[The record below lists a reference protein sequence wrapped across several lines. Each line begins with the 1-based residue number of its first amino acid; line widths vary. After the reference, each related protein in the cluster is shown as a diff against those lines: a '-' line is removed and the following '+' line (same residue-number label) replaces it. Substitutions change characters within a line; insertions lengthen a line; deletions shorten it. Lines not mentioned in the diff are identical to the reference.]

1 MSQTVIGI
9 FEHANQ
15 AQEAK
20 AYLIANG
27 FNSQNI
33 DVNTIAG
40 SNYGTEALNQ
50 QDEGIANQEEGI
62 GDKIG
67 KFFSNLFSDDSDVS
81 AHVEAARRGTTV
93 TVFTSTE
100 SQTLQAVQI
109 LDNFGAVD
117 VNDFA
122 QNARVTTE
130 SSLPSGTIGTDPLS
144 ATDSVA
150 GTAPLNTDLI
160 NTDILD
166 ADFSKAD
173 TDAEDSSAGTSS
185 TGRIPVIK
193 EELQVGKQEVQTG
206 GVRVRSRIVER
217 PVEESIRL
225 RQEHVNVEHTPVD
238 RQATAA
244 DFQEGTIEV
253 NETAE
258 IPVVAKDARVV
269 GEVSVNKEITESDQT
284 VNETVRHTEI
294 DTEHLDD
301 KDKI

>member
-1 MSQTVIGI
+1 MSQTVVGI

-33 DVNTIAG
+33 DINTVAG
-40 SNYGTEALNQ
+40 SNYGSNAVNQ
-50 QDEGIANQEEGI
+50 QEDSATRQQEEGI
-62 GDKIG
+62 GDKITR
-67 KFFSNLFSDDSDVS
+67 FFSNLFSDEDDVS

-93 TVFTSTE
+93 TVFTTTE
-100 SQTLQAVQI
+100 HQTLQAVQI

-122 QNARVTTE
+122 QSASARQNSRV
-130 SSLPSGTIGTDPLS
+130 SPGTIGTDPLS
-144 ATDSVA
+144 ATDPVSA
-150 GTAPLNTDLI
+150 TAPLDTDLI

-166 ADFSKAD
+166 ADITHD
-173 TDAEDSSAGTSS
+173 NVQDNDSRSE
-185 TGRIPVIK
+185 TGRIPVVE
-193 EELQVGKQEVQTG
+193 EELHVGKEKVQTG

-225 RQEHVNVEHTPVD
+225 REEHVNIEHTPVD
-238 RQATAA
+238 REATAA
-244 DFQEGTIEV
+244 DFKEVTIEV

-258 IPVVAKDARVV
+258 VPVVEKDARVV
-269 GEVSVNKEITESDQT
+269 EEVSVNKEITETDQSIHD
-284 VNETVRHTEI
+284 TVRHTEI
-294 DTEHLDD
+294 DTEDLDD
-301 KDKI
+301 RDKK

>member
-1 MSQTVIGI
+1 MSQTVVGI

-33 DVNTIAG
+33 DINTIAG
-40 SNYGTEALNQ
+40 SNYGSNAVSQ
-50 QDEGIANQEEGI
+50 QEDGSGHQEEGI
-62 GDKIG
+62 GDKISR
-67 KFFSNLFSDDSDVS
+67 FFSNLFSDEEDVS

-93 TVFTSTE
+93 TVFTTTE
-100 SQTLQAVQI
+100 NQTLQAVQI

-122 QNARVTTE
+122 QSASAREDSRV
-130 SSLPSGTIGTDPLS
+130 SPGTIGTDPLS
-144 ATDSVA
+144 ATDPVSA
-150 GTAPLNTDLI
+150 TAPLDTDLI

-166 ADFSKAD
+166 ADFTKDDTRD
-173 TDAEDSSAGTSS
+173 TDSVSG
-185 TGRIPVIK
+185 TGRIPVI
-193 EELQVGKQEVQTG
+193 EEDLQVGKEKVQTG

-238 RQATAA
+238 RQATPA
-244 DFQEGTIEV
+244 DFKEGTIEV
-253 NETAE
+253 TETAE
-258 IPVVAKDARVV
+258 VPVVEKDARVV
-269 GEVSVNKEITESDQT
+269 GEVSVNKEITETDQSI
-284 VNETVRHTEI
+284 NDTVRHTEI
-294 DTEHLDD
+294 DTENLDD
-301 KDKI
+301 RNKI